1 MGNNESAAILAAT
14 ASHAVGLQ
22 THGIVSIRHGGT
34 MLFKVVA
41 STGAF
46 NAGALVEWVRQTT
59 GSLMVEDV
67 YNAALS
73 VGFGSKEDLVVQ
85 EAGGTKA
92 FDESLEPDAR
102 FDDFRL
108 FLDPWRHPQVDAEEG
123 FVLGGLQ
130 DSRPQ
135 TARIEF
141 AHAVRHCPLA
151 RKHNAPGGR
160 HYGRIGGHDY
170 RLAAGDVLQRLRHR
184 TQITHAVVDDGNG
197 VACAHS
203 VPFVDGMAPAMRGS
217 GVTAMRK
224 ARPKALKMVSA

>member
-1 MGNNESAAILAAT
+1 MQFAFKRR
-14 ASHAVGLQ
+14 LQ
-22 THGIVSIRHGGT
+22 DGGT
-34 MLFKVVA
+34 
-41 STGAF
+41 
-46 NAGALVEWVRQTT
+46 
-59 GSLMVEDV
+59 
-67 YNAALS
+67 
-73 VGFGSKEDLVVQ
+73 
-85 EAGGTKA
+85 
-92 FDESLEPDAR
+92 
-102 FDDFRL
+102 
-108 FLDPWRHPQVDAEEG
+108 
-123 FVLGGLQ
+123 
-130 DSRPQ
+130 Q

-141 AHAVRHCPLA
+141 AHAVRHCPLT
-151 RKHNAPGGR
+151 RKYDTPGGR